1 MALNIN
7 DSAAHALEGLTLKDT
22 WKVVKRLDPKPGA
35 TGGFFS
41 VCYIVTNGHS
51 EAFLKAINFKA
62 FFQMFKDKPVMDILS
77 EQTNAFKFER
87 DLLVRCKEKKL
98 SKVSTILD
106 EGEAILEDFTI
117 PNVPFLVFEMADGD
131 MRSRINFNNKIELAW
146 KLRSLH
152 NISVGLKQLHSVEI
166 GHQDLKPSNVLL
178 YQEASISKIGDLGR
192 SLCADIEAPHEGDG
206 GFTGD
211 FTYAPPE
218 FLYRYI
224 QPNWNQRIRATDLY
238 LFGSLI
244 TFYFTG
250 TNMTALIGKNMDQQF
265 RWDRWGGAFDDVKDY
280 LVDAFSKSVN
290 EFKASIPHEK
300 IAEEL
305 GMLLEMCCFPY
316 PEKRGHPKTLK
327 QSGNQYDFERIT
339 SKLDVLATKAEYLN
353 YGIDF

>member
-1 MALNIN
+1 MAIDTN
-7 DSAAHALEGLTLKDT
+7 DNAAHALEGLTLKNK
-22 WKVVKRLDPKPGA
+22 WKVIKRLEPKPGA

-41 VCYIVTNGHS
+41 VCYIVSDGNS
-51 EAFLKAINFKA
+51 DAFLKAINFKA
-62 FFQMFKDKPVMDILS
+62 FFQMFKGRPIMDILS

-87 DLLVRCKEKKL
+87 DLLLRCKAKNL

-106 EGEAILEDFTI
+106 EGEEILSDFTI
-117 PNVPFLVFEMADGD
+117 SNVPYLIFEMADGD
-131 MRSRINFNNKIELAW
+131 MRSRINFNNSVELAW

-152 NISVGLKQLHSVEI
+152 NISVGLKQLHGVEI

-192 SLCADIEAPHEGDG
+192 SLCADIEAPHEADGD
-206 GFTGD
+206 FPGD

-224 QPNWNQRIRATDLY
+224 EPDWNKRIRATDLY

-265 RWDRWGGAFDDVKDY
+265 RWDRWGGSFNDVKDY
-280 LVDAFSKSVN
+280 LVDGFAKSIT
-290 EFKASIPHEK
+290 EFKASIPIEK
-300 IAEEL
+300 LADEL
-305 GMLLEMCCFPY
+305 GLLLEMCCFPY
-316 PEKRGHPKTLK
+316 PEKRGHPITIKLR
-327 QSGNQYDFERIT
+327 GNPYDYERIT
-339 SKLDVLATKAEYLN
+339 SKLDVLAKKAEYLD